1 MNVPQAGPDPNRRPY
16 ALSRVTDDANLVESL
31 RRVAIAG
38 HDQLEHCRAASVTV
52 IAGGRPTTMGSTDE
66 VAERLDDAQYAADD
80 GPCLAAARHEKSV
93 RIDTVASESR
103 WPEFRRVALELEV
116 SCSLSVP
123 LMMEDPDTF
132 GGLNIYGDLDGGFS
146 RHDEELA
153 EAFAAHAAIVVA
165 NVVAYWT
172 VLDLSV
178 NLAAAMEHRGVIEQ
192 AKGIL
197 MATNGCSPDEAFVRL
212 RQRSQAEN
220 RKLRDIAVAIVDDV
234 QGRN

>member
-1 MNVPQAGPDPNRRPY
+1 
-16 ALSRVTDDANLVESL
+16 
-31 RRVAIAG
+31 
-38 HDQLEHCRAASVTV
+38 
-52 IAGGRPTTMGSTDE
+52 
-66 VAERLDDAQYAADD
+66 
-80 GPCLAAARHEKSV
+80 
-93 RIDTVASESR
+93 
-103 WPEFRRVALELEV
+103 
-116 SCSLSVP
+116 
-123 LMMEDPDTF
+123 
-132 GGLNIYGDLDGGFS
+132 
-146 RHDEELA
+146 
-153 EAFAAHAAIVVA
+153 
-165 NVVAYWT
+165 